1 MRTLDIPKKV
11 TMYAE
16 CWATAFTMT
25 HPHWR
30 DRDQEHDV
38 WGSCGDFDLNLYV
51 YEGALVITAYPLA
64 DDGTGFM
71 TTDTSAY
78 KTIVRK

>member
-1 MRTLDIPKKV
+1 MRTLDIPKSV

-16 CWATAFTMT
+16 CWATVFTMT

-30 DRDQEHDV
+30 DHDQEHDV
-38 WGSCGDFDLNLYV
+38 WGYCNGFDLNLYV
-51 YEGALVITAYPLA
+51 CEGALVVTAYALV

-71 TTDTSAY
+71 TTDTSTY

>member
-1 MRTLDIPKKV
+1 MRTLDIPKSV
-11 TMYAE
+11 TMYSE
-16 CWATAFTMT
+16 CWATVFMMA
-25 HPHWR
+25 HPRWR
-30 DRDQEHDV
+30 DEDQEYDV
-38 WGSCGDFDLNLYV
+38 WGSCKGFDLNLYV
-51 YEGALVITAYPLA
+51 YEGALVITAYPLM